1 MNTRSLTSYFVIP
14 GCRQKS
20 TKPSARIFISCYWI
34 LTITITATYSGNL
47 IAFMTVKKV
56 KVPINSLREL
66 VENPDYQAGVAF
78 GGSTHGLFKVNNIIL
93 KVDFIFKMNNHKIIF
108 VHKRQ

>member
-1 MNTRSLTSYFVIP
+1 
-14 GCRQKS
+14 
-20 TKPSARIFISCYWI
+20 
-34 LTITITATYSGNL
+34 
-47 IAFMTVKKV
+47 MTVKKM
-56 KVPINSLREL
+56 KVPINSLKEL